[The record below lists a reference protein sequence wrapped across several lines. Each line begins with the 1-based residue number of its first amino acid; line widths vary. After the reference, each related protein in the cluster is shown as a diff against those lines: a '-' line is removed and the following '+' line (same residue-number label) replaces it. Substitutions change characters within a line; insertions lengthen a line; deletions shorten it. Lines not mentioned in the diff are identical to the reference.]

1 MAPADSRDYVFWYGG
16 TRFYSSARWAQSGIV
31 VPFMRRLHVQAFG
44 YYTNMGQQIHNSYKH
59 STPPCNFFY
68 LMSRSR
74 SKIKKKIC

>member
-44 YYTNMGQQIHNSYKH
+44 YYTNMGQLIEFIIHTNIQ
-59 STPPCNFFY
+59 PLPAIFFT
-68 LMSRSR
+68 
-74 SKIKKKIC
+74 